1 MSMLDTTLVPAAEAA
16 VVSPRPVAA
25 RLADYRELSKPRIAA
40 MALLTV
46 SMGYLLAGPKGE
58 VVATLVHTLFGVGL
72 VAAASGALNQLVE
85 RKTDAKMIRT
95 ANRPLPAGRVA
106 PAEALAFGLATG
118 VFGVAWLAAFVN
130 VTTALLSAAT
140 LVLYVLAYTPL
151 KRVTSLCT
159 VVGAVP
165 GAMPPV
171 LGWTA
176 AGGDLSA
183 GAVALFGI
191 LFLWQFPHLF
201 AIAWLYRQQ
210 YAEAGLHMLPGLF
223 PRKRI
228 TGLLSLGHA
237 AALLPIS
244 LLPYETGMAGVG
256 YGAAAVVLAAGYA
269 LCAAL
274 FFWDESVKTARRLL
288 WSSLLYLPILLAV
301 LTFDHFRLH
310 G

>member
-1 MSMLDTTLVPAAEAA
+1 MSMMESTLA
-16 VVSPRPVAA
+16 PVAEVAPCRPLPA

-46 SMGYLLAGPKGE
+46 SLGFLLARPEGN
-58 VVATLVHTLFGVGL
+58 ATAVFFHTLFGVGL
-72 VAAASGALNQLVE
+72 VAAASGALNQLIE

-95 ANRPLPAGRVA
+95 ANRPLPAGRLGA
-106 PAEALAFGLATG
+106 NEAFAFGFATG
-118 VFGVAWLAAFVN
+118 AIGVTHLAAFVN

-140 LVLYVLAYTPL
+140 LLLYVLAYTPL

-176 AGGDLSA
+176 AGGGFSTD
-183 GAVALFGI
+183 AVALFGI

-210 YAEAGLHMLPGLF
+210 YADAGLHMLPGRF
-223 PRKRI
+223 PRRRL

-244 LLPYETGMAGVG
+244 LLPWQTGLAGVG
-256 YGAAAVVLAAGYA
+256 YAAAAVILAAGYG
-269 LCAAL
+269 LCAWL
-274 FFWDESVKTARRLL
+274 FFWDESVRTARRLL
-288 WSSLLYLPILLAV
+288 WSSLLYLPLLLAV
-301 LTFDHFRLH
+301 LTFDHLRLH